1 MNKHLILFSALLL
14 SCVSSE
20 PNYHYKSV
28 QIDEIMENM
37 DEPTWLLNR
46 MQKSKHPQKS
56 DWLDQLHILQK
67 ESHDLIALNH
77 PDKFFQDEA
86 QRVADAID
94 KFVANLPKMSLQER
108 LDKWTVVK
116 RSCDKCHEVYD

>member
-1 MNKHLILFSALLL
+1 MKKNILLL
-14 SCVSSE
+14 STLLFSCSSPE

-46 MQKSKHPQKS
+46 MQKAKHPGKS

-77 PDKFFQDEA
+77 PDKLFQDEA
-86 QRVADAID
+86 KRVAEAID
-94 KFVANLPKMSLQER
+94 QFVANLPKMTLEER

>member
-1 MNKHLILFSALLL
+1 MKKNILLL
-14 SCVSSE
+14 STLLFSCTSSE

-46 MQKSKHPQKS
+46 MQKAKHPQKS

-77 PDKFFQDEA
+77 PDTLFQDEA
-86 QRVADAID
+86 KRVAEAID
-94 KFVANLPKMSLQER
+94 QFVVNLPKMTLEER